1 LEPAALLSFG
11 SHGCVDWQLWA
22 ALRLEEV
29 DEVVMLMCCVQ
40 KQRVIAR
47 VLSLSILISE
57 GGSKVCPSF
66 ALPDRKLT
74 YFFIRTRFLSL
85 HRMADSSRRRPAT

>member
-40 KQRVIAR
+40 HTKTASNHAR
-47 VLSLSILISE
+47 SLSLDINL
-57 GGSKVCPSF
+57 GGGV
-66 ALPDRKLT
+66 
-74 YFFIRTRFLSL
+74 
-85 HRMADSSRRRPAT
+85 